1 MSDAICRKCQEP
13 WELFY
18 LAHEAL
24 WDHPGRHAPKDI
36 IEAHEAILAADD
48 AAWAANSGDPGVSA
62 KIDHYKMGGERL
74 QKAVL
79 SGEGCP
85 SCWSNPERATADED
99 ASVEA
104 LRHNLF
110 DSGWDGDPAELF

>member
-1 MSDAICRKCQEP
+1 MSDAICLKCQEP

-18 LAHEAL
+18 LAHEAM
-24 WDHPGRHAPKDI
+24 WDPPGNEAPADLKELHEKLLKDD
-36 IEAHEAILAADD
+36 ED
-48 AAWAANSGDPGVSA
+48 AFNMSEDFSPQVF
-62 KIDHYKMGGERL
+62 KDYGGERL

-79 SGEGCP
+79 AGEGCP
-85 SCWSNPERATADED
+85 SCWHAPERVTADED
-99 ASVEA
+99 QKMES

>member
-1 MSDAICRKCQEP
+1 MSDAICLKCQEP
-13 WELFY
+13 WELHY
-18 LAHEAL
+18 LAHEAM
-24 WDHPGRHAPKDI
+24 WDFPGAHAPKDI
-36 IEAHEAILAADD
+36 LDLHHKLMKDD
-48 AAWAANSGDPGVSA
+48 EDAFNMSEDFSPSVYAE
-62 KIDHYKMGGERL
+62 YGGERL

-85 SCWSNPERATADED
+85 SCWGNPERVSTGDVGEAAAT
-99 ASVEA
+99 EA